1 MATFNFVNN
10 CLGQLF
16 DILESHMGGV
26 KLATFS
32 MNETTKV
39 AQSPDASNKRFM
51 QQYQQQFDEQMYKY
65 IYDPNLSFD
74 ERFHQ
79 RLASIGF
86 DKRREPWITIMYNT
100 GSVRTVTDIV
110 STNQYLQI
118 QNSDGDYF
126 DIKTKRVRVPV
137 NLVLVSN
144 DISTLYYATEHLAL
158 FWDRIVNFEYCE
170 FVKFDTGTEDEY
182 EKSGQAVDITEI
194 DLQKLD
200 TSSRGG
206 LVTSAYSFGLVY
218 WVTQYPEFCHVLDK
232 ITIDIGVLNQGTLYS
247 INVQ

>member
-10 CLGQLF
+10 CIGQLF

-32 MNETTKV
+32 MSETTKV

-86 DKRREPWITIMYNT
+86 DNRREPWITIMYNT

-118 QNSDGDYF
+118 QNF

-144 DISTLYYATEHLAL
+144 DVSTLYYATEHLAL